1 MVARIISTTGLIIEL
16 IREGKLVDA
25 INCSGPL
32 ACAQQACVLIA
43 RQGALEAGDI
53 ILIRDEN

>member
-1 MVARIISTTGLIIEL
+1 MVARLSTTELIIEL
-16 IREGKLVDA
+16 IREGRLVDA

-32 ACAQQACVLIA
+32 ACVQQACVLIG

-53 ILIRDEN
+53 ILVRDFEP